1 MTSEFKLFRYSIS
14 AKTGGN
20 FLFWI
25 IVAVTILYLIIVS
38 IVVTIATISDQDVN
52 TQKQK
57 QLKTYQELGIH
68 K

>member
-1 MTSEFKLFRYSIS
+1 MTSEFKPFRYSIS
-14 AKTGGN
+14 TKTGGN

-38 IVVTIATISDQDVN
+38 IVVTIAAITDQDIN

-57 QLKTYQELGIH
+57 QLKTYQELGN
-68 K
+68 